1 MKFVIL
7 GTVSA
12 EGAGRSED
20 RGKRAAAKVKELGIT
35 VESMHYTQGP
45 VDFVEVVDA
54 PSGEAMLALSLW
66 YAKQGYGKLQSLPAY
81 DRDAM
86 ARAESRA

>member
-1 MKFVIL
+1 
-7 GTVSA
+7 
-12 EGAGRSED
+12 ED

-45 VDFVEVVDA
+45 IDFVEVVDA